1 MFLKRPSTNVKTVL
15 FILISISLMI
25 VDHRQGHLES
35 VRVVLS
41 TVVYPLQYVVNM
53 PLQASRLISQSVV
66 SQKKLIEENN
76 RLREEQLL
84 LNSRLQRFDVL
95 LEENN
100 RLRKL
105 LESSVNLG
113 ERVEKVLIAELVAVE
128 MESFRKQI
136 LINKGQ
142 RENIYSGQPVVD
154 ANGIMGQ
161 VLHVNPFSSSV
172 ILITDSTHAMP
183 VQLNRNG
190 LRAVAVGTGED
201 DRLLLENLPT
211 NVDIVVGDLVISS
224 GLGDRF
230 PKGYPVGTISKI
242 TIVPG
247 EAFSSVEV
255 KPSARL
261 EQSREVLLV
270 WPNNEHVAV
279 PVEPAEVPMP

>member
-1 MFLKRPSTNVKTVL
+1 MV
-15 FILISISLMI
+15 SISLMV

-35 VRVVLS
+35 VRSVLS
-41 TVVYPLQYVVNM
+41 TMVYPLQYVVNM
-53 PLQASRLISQSVV
+53 PMQASHWISQLAV
-66 SQKKLIEENN
+66 SQKNLIENNN

-84 LNSRLQRFDVL
+84 LNSKLQRFNVL

-105 LESSVNLG
+105 LESSVSLG

-128 MESFRKQI
+128 MDSFRKQI
-136 LINKGQ
+136 TINKGQ

-161 VLHVNPFSSSV
+161 VVHVNPFSSSV

-183 VQLNRNG
+183 VQINRNG
-190 LRAVAVGTGED
+190 QRAVATGTGED
-201 DRLLLENLPT
+201 NMLLLENLPT
-211 NVDIVVGDLVISS
+211 NSDIEVGDLVISS

-230 PKGYPVGTISKI
+230 PKGYPVGTVSKV

-247 EAFSSVEV
+247 EAFALVEV

-261 EQSREVLLV
+261 EQSREVMLV
-270 WPNNEHVAV
+270 WPNNEHAFVNDDV
-279 PVEPAEVPMP
+279 GVTTTP